1 MLSEDQITRNK
12 EQFIS
17 LLRGVTREGSNIEG
31 LINKL
36 CSSDFFTAPASTK
49 YHGAF
54 KGGLCRH
61 CLDVSYP
68 YGHHL
73 HKPCNMYDTA
83 RPECTVQYDDPL

>member
-36 CSSDFFTAPASTK
+36 CSSDFLLRLLPQSIT
-49 YHGAF
+49 
-54 KGGLCRH
+54 GLLRV
-61 CLDVSYP
+61 DFV
-68 YGHHL
+68 
-73 HKPCNMYDTA
+73 DI
-83 RPECTVQYDDPL
+83 V